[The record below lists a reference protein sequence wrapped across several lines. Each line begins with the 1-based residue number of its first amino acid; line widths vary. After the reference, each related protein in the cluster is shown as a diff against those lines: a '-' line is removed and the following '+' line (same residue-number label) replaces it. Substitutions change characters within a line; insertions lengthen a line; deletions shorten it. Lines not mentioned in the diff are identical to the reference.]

1 MEAIQPYLPWI
12 IQAAA
17 GAIGGNVIGALR
29 GNSSLGPLLN
39 TVLGAVG
46 GVGAAY
52 GLQAGGCTEQIMGML
67 GNNANI
73 ANGVEGAVG
82 GLVLPLIASFFKRGS

>member
-39 TVLGAVG
+39 TVLGAAG
-46 GVGAAY
+46 GIGASY
-52 GLQAGGCTEQIMGML
+52 GLQAGGLGEQLLGML
-67 GNNANI
+67 GNNANV
-73 ANGVEGAVG
+73 ANGVEGAIG